1 VGEALTDATTTIEVT
16 DLTEVIGDGAVKCE
30 WNARTLFPRCTK
42 EARWAGV
49 AQPCGHQLLMC
60 PEHKLKSMLN
70 AMEMELDD
78 YFLSCNLGGP
88 DHPVDRIEWRIL

>member
-1 VGEALTDATTTIEVT
+1 MTEAGTVEVV
-16 DLTEVIGDGAVKCE
+16 DLAAAVGDGAVKCE
-30 WNARTLFPRCTK
+30 WNAASALRRCHK

-60 PEHKLKSMLN
+60 PEHKLRSELN

-78 YFLSCNLGGP
+78 DFLACNLGGGP
-88 DHPVDRIEWRIL
+88 DHPVDRVEWRIL